1 MAQRDHPASRDAY
14 YWRLFVTGF
23 CFAMFGLA
31 GLVLGLTVFPVLA
44 LLPGGSRRHGRRA
57 RSVLQYAMRTFV
69 WLMTG
74 MGGMTYEYRGAE
86 KLGRP
91 GQLIVANH
99 PSLIDVIF
107 LIGFTPAAVCVVKAA
122 MWRNPFTRLPVTA
135 AGYVSNATTATM
147 IEGAAEAL
155 AAGESV
161 IMFPEGT
168 RTTPGEAMRFHRGAA
183 SVAIR
188 AAQVVTPV
196 YIRCEP
202 TAGLVKGLPWYRIP
216 DRRVHLTL
224 EVGEDID
231 VAPFRSAGQQPPAA
245 SRAFNDHLLRTFE
258 QELVRRGLA

>member
-1 MAQRDHPASRDAY
+1 MAERDHPQRRDAY
-14 YWRLFVTGF
+14 YWRLFATGF
-23 CFAMFGLA
+23 CFVTFGLA
-31 GLVLGLTVFPVLA
+31 GLVLSLTLFPLLA
-44 LLPGGSRRHGRRA
+44 LSPGGTRRHGRRA
-57 RSVLQYAMRTFV
+57 RSVLQHGMRAFV
-69 WLMTG
+69 WLMNAVG
-74 MGGMTYEYRGAE
+74 VLTYEFRGAE

-122 MWRNPFTRLPVTA
+122 LWRNPFTRLPLTI
-135 AGYVSNATTATM
+135 AGYASNATTATM
-147 IEGAAEAL
+147 IEGAAAAL
-155 AAGESV
+155 EAGEAV

-168 RTTPGEAMRFHRGAA
+168 RTTPGEPMRFHRGTA

-202 TAGLVKGLPWYRIP
+202 TTLVKGSAWYRIP
-216 DRRVHLTL
+216 DRRVRMTL
-224 EVGEDID
+224 EVGDDID
-231 VAPFRSAGQQPPAA
+231 VAPFRAAGQPPAA